1 MKRSKDEL
9 LNAIREHGGD
19 TPDDFT
25 IAMLEDI
32 ADSFI
37 EGDNSEE
44 LESLKTANAELTAAN
59 ESLNTAT
66 AELQASYDSLKK
78 AYADRF
84 TLKEE
89 DVEEETKDD
98 EPAEEEVTE
107 SYDSI
112 F

>member
-1 MKRSKDEL
+1 MKRSKEEL
-9 LNAIREHGGD
+9 LNAVREHGGD

-44 LESLKTANAELTAAN
+44 LESLKSANAELTAAN
-59 ESLNTAT
+59 ESLTTAT
-66 AELQASYDSLKK
+66 AELQASYDNLKK

-89 DVEEETKDD
+89 DVEEGRKDE

>member
-1 MKRSKDEL
+1 MKRSKEEL
-9 LNAIREHGGD
+9 LNAVREHGGD

-44 LESLKTANAELTAAN
+44 LESLRSANAELTAAN
-59 ESLNTAT
+59 ESLTTAT
-66 AELQASYDSLKK
+66 AELQASYDNLKK

-107 SYDSI
+107 SYDTI

>member
-1 MKRSKDEL
+1 MKRSKEEL
-9 LNAIREHGGD
+9 LNAVREHGGD

-59 ESLNTAT
+59 ESLTTAT
-66 AELQASYDSLKK
+66 AELQASYDNLKK

>member
-9 LNAIREHGGD
+9 LNAIREHGGE

-44 LESLKTANAELTAAN
+44 LESLKSVNAELNAAN
-59 ESLNTAT
+59 ERLTTAA
-66 AELQASYDSLKK
+66 AELQASYDNLKK

>member
-32 ADSFI
+32 SDSFI

-44 LESLKTANAELTAAN
+44 LESLRSANADLTAAN
-59 ESLNTAT
+59 ESLTTAS

-89 DVEEETKDD
+89 EVEEGAKD
-98 EPAEEEVTE
+98 EPAEEEVSTE

>member
-1 MKRSKDEL
+1 MKRSKEEL
-9 LNAIREHGGD
+9 LNAVREHGGD

-44 LESLKTANAELTAAN
+44 LESLKSANAELTAAN
-59 ESLNTAT
+59 ESLTTAT
-66 AELQASYDSLKK
+66 AELQASYDNLKK

-89 DVEEETKDD
+89 DVEEDTKDD

>member
-1 MKRSKDEL
+1 MKRSKEEL
-9 LNAIREHGGD
+9 LNAVREHGGD

-25 IAMLEDI
+25 ISMLEDI

-59 ESLNTAT
+59 ESLTTAT
-66 AELQASYDSLKK
+66 AELQASYDNLKK

>member
-1 MKRSKDEL
+1 MKRSKEEL
-9 LNAIREHGGD
+9 LNAVREHGGE

-32 ADSFI
+32 ADSFND
-37 EGDNSEE
+37 GDNSEE
-44 LESLKTANAELTAAN
+44 IESLKSANADLTAAN
-59 ESLNTAT
+59 ETLTTAS

-89 DVEEETKDD
+89 DVEEGKKDD
-98 EPAEEEVTE
+98 GPAEEEVTE